1 MTNMLHRVLWGRGYA
16 EPQQIPLA
24 IAGEEAEV
32 MAVSG
37 GGHAS
42 SCQQGTWMSDAM
54 MAVVQCP
61 SACASMAAVQYL
73 QACARWQQYKTLWR
87 VPRWQQY
94 NILRR
99 VP

>member
-37 GGHAS
+37 GGCRWTYHTAR
-42 SCQQGTWMSDAM
+42 G
-54 MAVVQCP
+54 AVV
-61 SACASMAAVQYL
+61 VGG
-73 QACARWQQYKTLWR
+73 
-87 VPRWQQY
+87 
-94 NILRR
+94 
-99 VP
+99 

>member
-37 GGHAS
+37 GGGMLH
-42 SCQQGTWMSDAM
+42 
-54 MAVVQCP
+54 
-61 SACASMAAVQYL
+61 
-73 QACARWQQYKTLWR
+73 R
-87 VPRWQQY
+87 VSRGHGC
-94 NILRR
+94 LML
-99 VP
+99 